1 MNRDNDLKMLQAR
14 IGHTF
19 ARPALLTEALTHNS
33 YAHDHRQSINYQRL
47 EYLGDALIQFGVS
60 TYLYRTYPQMKEGDL
75 TTHRAAMVC
84 EKALAAQARRL
95 GLGDY
100 VLIGKGL
107 PESHRDADSLLCDLF
122 ESIVGALYIDGGYD
136 EARALLLRT
145 VLRDVNK
152 VCFKDYKTILQNRL
166 GSGADQLNYAVEET
180 EKGFFAR
187 AFLGDGE
194 MGAGTGHNKKQAEQE
209 AAKRMIELLD
219 RMNLAED
226 QDVVF

>member
-1 MNRDNDLKMLQAR
+1 MDSKDLKTLQAR

-33 YAHDHRQSINYQRL
+33 YAHEHRQTINYQRL
-47 EYLGDALIQFGVS
+47 EYLGDALIQFEVS
-60 TYLYRTYPQMKEGDL
+60 TYLYRTYPQMKEGNL

-84 EKALAAQARRL
+84 QRSLADQARRL

-136 EARALLLRT
+136 VARALLLRT
-145 VLRDVNK
+145 VLRDADS
-152 VCFKDYKTILQNRL
+152 VCFKDYKTLLQNRL
-166 GSGADQLNYAVEET
+166 GSGADQLRYEVEQT
-180 EKGFFAR
+180 EKGYYAR
-187 AFLGDGE
+187 AFWDDDE
-194 MGAGTGHNKKQAEQE
+194 MGVGCGHNKKQAEQE
-209 AAKRMIELLD
+209 AAKRTIELLD
-219 RMNLAED
+219 LMNLVED
-226 QDVVF
+226 QGVIF